1 MKRLDFIKLLT
12 LTPLIKLMNLNEL
25 GKISE
30 DFKNTERMPILFLGH
45 GSPMNA
51 LRLRWYPKPT
61 H

>member
-12 LTPLIKLMNLNEL
+12 LTPLIKLINLNEL

-45 GSPMNA
+45 GSPLARVGVNC
-51 LRLRWYPKPT
+51 
-61 H
+61 